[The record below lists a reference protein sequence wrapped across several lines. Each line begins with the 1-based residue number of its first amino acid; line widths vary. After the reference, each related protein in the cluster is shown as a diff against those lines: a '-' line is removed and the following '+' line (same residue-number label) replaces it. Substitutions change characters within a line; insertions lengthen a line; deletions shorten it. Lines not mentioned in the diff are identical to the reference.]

1 MLGSRPSVADLVP
14 PMNIYEQQASNR
26 RMTAIIMAAFVAL
39 FLVIGLGF
47 DFFFLSFS
55 PAAAP
60 KLKWNEASGY
70 FEAQKASPVSNIPF
84 GTIISLL
91 AGLGMA
97 ANSMFNGTTM
107 VLKST
112 MARRA
117 LASSEKEKQFL
128 NVVEEMATAAGLPV
142 PSAYVVP
149 DPDINAFATGM
160 DPSRSVIAVTEG
172 LLTTLNR
179 AELQAVVAHEMSHIR
194 NYDIRL
200 MTVMAALI
208 GAISLLSDF
217 AGRSM
222 RYGKKTPGIS
232 SSRGSGKG
240 GGATVLIFFVVWIIL
255 VLIAPLLSRLMA
267 MAISRQREFLADATG
282 AELTRNP
289 LALISA
295 LEKIR
300 LAVMPTIAINNG
312 VAHMCITDPRGSLI
326 EEKMGLTADLL
337 ATHPPMEKR
346 ILALKVMA
354 YQTARAQA

>member
-1 MLGSRPSVADLVP
+1 
-14 PMNIYEQQASNR
+14 
-26 RMTAIIMAAFVAL
+26 MTAAIMALFVAF
-39 FLVIGLGF
+39 FLAIGLGF
-47 DFFFLSFS
+47 DYFYLNF
-55 PAAAP
+55 AP
-60 KLKWNEASGY
+60 SSKPQYLWNSAGY
-70 FEAQKASPVSNIPF
+70 YEAQPSSAASKIPF

-97 ANSMFNGTTM
+97 ANSMLNGTSM

-117 LASSEKEKQFL
+117 VPSVEKERQFI
-128 NVVEEMATAAGLPV
+128 NVVEEMATSAGLPV
-142 PSAYVVP
+142 PAAYIVP
-149 DPDINAFATGM
+149 DPDLNAFATGM
-160 DPSRSVIAVTEG
+160 NPANSVIAVTEG
-172 LLTTLNR
+172 LLGSLNR
-179 AELQAVVAHEMSHIR
+179 EELQGVVAHEMSHVR

-208 GAISLLSDF
+208 GAIALLSDF

-222 RYGKKTPGIS
+222 RFGRRGGSVAS
-232 SSRGSGKG
+232 SSGGSSKRG
-240 GGATVLIFFVVWIIL
+240 GGVLVIVLFVVWIVLVIL
-255 VLIAPLLSRLMA
+255 APLLSRLLA
-267 MAISRQREFLADATG
+267 MAVSRQREYLADASG

-289 LALISA
+289 LALVSA

-300 LAVMPTIAINNG
+300 AAVMPTNAINNG

-326 EEKMGLTADLL
+326 EDKIGFTADLL

-354 YQTARAQA
+354 YQAGRPQS